1 MKILKKILIGIVI
14 LLVLLIIMKD
24 QLIKTAVTVG
34 AKDVLGAKVELQGL
48 SIGLF
53 NQAIRI
59 RGLKVYNPEGFPD
72 EVMVDIPEISVDYD
86 LIGLMKGT
94 LHLPLV
100 VLDLKEMVVIK
111 NKEGK
116 LNVDSLKVAQ
126 KKGAEPKTAKE
137 EPAKAQKQMPMQIDQ
152 ATLNLGNVIVKDY
165 SKGEPP
171 SIQAYDIGVKNKT
184 FKNITS
190 AEQFATLVLIQG
202 MGPTALRNAAIYS
215 AATILGVGFLPAGI
229 ACIIL
234 GEDSGLADFNVSF
247 DKAYNTA
254 IEVLKASGQVVKE
267 DKEKGSIKG
276 KVSGANVT
284 ISIVKKDRNKVT
296 MEVAARKYMLPKPE
310 IAKGIIYQISEGLK

>member
-1 MKILKKILIGIVI
+1 
-14 LLVLLIIMKD
+14 
-24 QLIKTAVTVG
+24 
-34 AKDVLGAKVELQGL
+34 
-48 SIGLF
+48 
-53 NQAIRI
+53 
-59 RGLKVYNPEGFPD
+59 
-72 EVMVDIPEISVDYD
+72 
-86 LIGLMKGT
+86 
-94 LHLPLV
+94 
-100 VLDLKEMVVIK
+100 MVVIK

-310 IAKGIIYQISEGLK
+310 IAKGIIYQISEG